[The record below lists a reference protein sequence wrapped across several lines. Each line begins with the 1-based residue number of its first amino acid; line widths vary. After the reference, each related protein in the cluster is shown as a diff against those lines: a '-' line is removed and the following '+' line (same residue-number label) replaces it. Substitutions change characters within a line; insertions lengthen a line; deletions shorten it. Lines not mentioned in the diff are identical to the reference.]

1 MIDESDDDIDQR
13 RTKRLLRAQDVP
25 IDIRYDKYNHWSVL
39 QDIPNSQRCKYEGC
53 TKKKIYQCS
62 RGKVFLCVQT
72 TNRFFAAF
80 YGVEIDASWTLTDYI
95 T

>member
-1 MIDESDDDIDQR
+1 MIDKSDDDIDQPG
-13 RTKRLLRAQDVP
+13 TKHLLRDQDVP

-62 RGKVFLCVQT
+62 RGKVFFMCADNQP
-72 TNRFFAAF
+72 FFYCIF
-80 YGVEIDASWTLTDYI
+80 WCRD
-95 T
+95 